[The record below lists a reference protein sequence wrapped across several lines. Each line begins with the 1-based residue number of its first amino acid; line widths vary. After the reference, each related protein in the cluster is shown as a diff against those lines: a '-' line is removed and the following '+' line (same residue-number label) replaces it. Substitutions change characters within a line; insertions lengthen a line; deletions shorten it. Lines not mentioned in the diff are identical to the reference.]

1 MQRIKSLKSAV
12 YFALYLGFFVIRSL
26 KLKNAWQLLPNDE
39 DESGGGVVGAESDC
53 HAPFQ
58 RGAKAVEIQSRAKKA
73 AGGAGASLSTSSPP
87 FAFLRHP
94 FLRRPPFTAAP
105 FPCPLF

>member
-39 DESGGGVVGAESDC
+39 GESGGGVVGAVS
-53 HAPFQ
+53 PFFF
-58 RGAKAVEIQSRAKKA
+58 V
-73 AGGAGASLSTSSPP
+73 
-87 FAFLRHP
+87 FF
-94 FLRRPPFTAAP
+94 
-105 FPCPLF
+105 